1 MSYLVV
7 VVGVPGLHVRLVG
20 EVSVRIMVSVNES
33 RSECLLDIDAAESLV
48 IVHGKEVLLKFTRV
62 LESLLT
68 IGMLTVLIAL
78 LLIYVIENMW
88 SKRCVRSFVG
98 IEAMEMR

>member
-1 MSYLVV
+1 M
-7 VVGVPGLHVRLVG
+7 RLVG
-20 EVSVRIMVSVNES
+20 EVSGRIMMSVNDS
-33 RSECLLDIDAAESLV
+33 GSECFFDIDAAESLV

-78 LLIYVIENMW
+78 LLSYVIVDMW
-88 SKRCVRSFVG
+88 TKRCVRIFV
-98 IEAMEMR
+98 